1 VQRQHSSSREAETQN
16 QTMENVSMSHLT
28 VTEKEH
34 WKQRISRRI
43 DKAIDAIYAA
53 QPDLKTRIAEAARSE
68 ALRSLGLAQLQQQ
81 IDTIEENEKRTSR
94 QKEAT
99 YKQMFAVVA
108 GKNVDELP
116 YYSHYTLRPNEVT
129 TAIERRQT
137 VHEEELLARDPQGK
151 RILTL
156 RREKE
161 ELLDTV
167 WLATS
172 GQQIKE
178 LWQSVAELLSDE
190 PTELQTQ
197 AIRIEPVESN

>member
-1 VQRQHSSSREAETQN
+1 
-16 QTMENVSMSHLT
+16 MSF
-28 VTEKEH
+28 
-34 WKQRISRRI
+34 
-43 DKAIDAIYAA
+43 
-53 QPDLKTRIAEAARSE
+53 
-68 ALRSLGLAQLQQQ
+68 
-81 IDTIEENEKRTSR
+81 RT
-94 QKEAT
+94 T
-99 YKQMFAVVA
+99 PIT
-108 GKNVDELP
+108 P
-116 YYSHYTLRPNEVT
+116 YVPNEVT

-172 GQQIKE
+172 GKQIKE
-178 LWQSVAELLSDE
+178 LWQGVAELLSDE

-197 AIRIEPVESN
+197 ALRIEPIEDASRD